1 MPTWKEHVKDT
12 YAQMKAAGSKT
23 TLKLAMAEAK
33 KTYTPIKVQMAPKQE
48 KQQDTELPA
57 KEPVGPSV
65 GDTRVLDT
73 LRNPFI
79 LRFNN

>member
-12 YAQMKAAGSKT
+12 YAQMKANGSKT

-33 KTYTPIKVQMAPKQE
+33 KTYTPIKVQMAPKQ
-48 KQQDTELPA
+48 D
-57 KEPVGPSV
+57 KEPENQIKEPV